1 MQTLFGFSIGFG
13 EVATRGW
20 FPWYLS
26 LALGLIGVAAVVYL
40 YVTESGRIGVFP
52 RICMACVRT
61 AIVVVVAVLL
71 LRPVWINEHK
81 GEKRRPVA
89 VMLDVSESMKSEDPQ
104 PNKTERP
111 KRIDVATAALLN
123 EKLDLIAKLDANVGP
138 VEMFTFGSRRTGRNA
153 KDREWLKGLKAD
165 EPQTGLADQ
174 VAELLARDP
183 NDLPSAIVLVTD
195 GRENA
200 SRGTLDSLARECA
213 RLEVPIHIYGVGSSS
228 FGQLQVRSIDSPEGV
243 FVDDAVAVPVH
254 YRVVGVS
261 QGTATISL
269 KLGDREVAKKV
280 VNFQPIKKT
289 VMVNGV
295 RTTVDENLPPD
306 RVETLVFVPLKEDAD
321 AVKLN
326 LTAKVTIDSQSNNV
340 KEALSDSILKGIKVV
355 DRKLK
360 VLVIDSIPRF
370 DFKYLMRALLRDR
383 RVEASFYLTDGD
395 QDAMISGPPWV
406 KELANVSEG
415 ELAMSEEEF
424 RKLLLGDK
432 PAGIAGFDLLILGD
446 IPGKYFTQRQQEIIR
461 SYVTEGGGLIHMAG
475 KWHAPAG
482 WVGGPIAEILPVEF
496 EAVRFPTEA
505 LRRPDP
511 FYPILV
517 DAAAR
522 SPLVTLEDEAL
533 DNAEVWGKKD
543 QQEDPNDSLRRGKKL
558 PPLFWN
564 YPVTKLKPAAEV
576 YLAHPREKT
585 VGANP
590 RPMPLLAGHY
600 FGKGFVLF
608 VGFDETWRWR
618 FNEADKYFGR
628 FWSQAVYVAGVSRVF
643 GTKLTQLSIDTT
655 EPIQGRTGQVY
666 ATVFKPDF
674 KPLQV
679 DVLGA
684 RLTKL
689 DEDGTQKTEDV
700 KFLPVPGQPGQYVA
714 AVDFNK
720 SGRFKLVVDP
730 HNENPADLEYRVGLP
745 PDHELAPGPMDEAA
759 MRKLAIE
766 TGGRFYREE
775 DLSTLPGAV
784 VTKTSPVVT
793 RTETVWWNKWALFL
807 LVGLMTL
814 EWVIR
819 VGKGPML
826 LPNGKPLTV
835 RFTLDMGG
843 APPVFQRG
851 YFSRMACV
859 AEVAH

>member
-1 MQTLFGFSIGFG
+1 MQTLFAFNTFFG
-13 EVATRGW
+13 EVAFRGW
-20 FPWYLS
+20 FNPWIALT
-26 LALGLIGVAAVVYL
+26 LALLGIAAVVFL
-40 YVTESGRIGVFP
+40 YVTESGRISFLP
-52 RICMACVRT
+52 RFSMALVRIGI
-61 AIVVVVAVLL
+61 IVTVAFLL
-71 LRPVWINEHK
+71 MRPVTIREHK

-104 PNKTERP
+104 PNKSTRS
-111 KRIDVATAALLN
+111 KRIDLATAALLN
-123 EKLDLIAKLDANVGP
+123 EKLDLVPKLDSNVGP

-153 KDREWLKGLKAD
+153 KDREWLKVLKAD

-183 NDLPSAIVLVTD
+183 NDLPAAIVLITD

-200 SRGTLDSLARECA
+200 SRTTLDALARECA
-213 RLEVPIHIYGVGSSS
+213 RLEVPIHIYGVGSAS

-254 YRVVGVS
+254 YRVVGVPR
-261 QGTATISL
+261 GTATITL
-269 KLGDREVAKKV
+269 NLGDREVAKKIV
-280 VNFQPIKKT
+280 KFEPVRKT
-289 VMVNGV
+289 AIVNGV
-295 RTTVDENLPPD
+295 RTTVDQDLPPD

-326 LTAKVTIDSQSNNV
+326 LTAKVIIETQGNNL
-340 KEALSDSILKGIKVV
+340 KESLKDSIIKGIKVV

-415 ELAMSEEEF
+415 ELGMSEEEF

-446 IPGKYFTQRQQEIIR
+446 IPGKYFSQRHQEIIKAF
-461 SYVTEGGGLIHMAG
+461 VTEGGGFIHLAG

-482 WVGGPIAEILPVEF
+482 WVGGPIAEVLPVEF
-496 EAVRFPTEA
+496 ESVRFPTQNV
-505 LRRPDP
+505 RQPDP
-511 FYPILV
+511 FYPVLV

-522 SPLVTLEDEAL
+522 SPLVMLEDEPL
-533 DNAEVWGKKD
+533 ENAELWGKKD
-543 QQEDPNDSLRRGKKL
+543 QQEDATDSLRRGKKL
-558 PPLFWN
+558 PPLYWN

-608 VGFDETWRWR
+608 VGFDESWRWR

-655 EPIQGRTGQVY
+655 EPVQGRTGQVY
-666 ATVFKPDF
+666 ATLFTPDF
-674 KPLQV
+674 KPLLGDVIAAKLRHYDDAGKPIV
-679 DVLGA
+679 DQNGKEKV
-684 RLTKL
+684 
-689 DEDGTQKTEDV
+689 DDV
-700 KFLPVPGQPGQYVA
+700 KLLPVPGQPGQYVVA
-714 AVDFNK
+714 MDFNK
-720 SGRFKLVVDP
+720 SGRFKLEVDP
-730 HNENPADLEYRVGLP
+730 HNDNPAELEYRVGLP
-745 PDHELAPGPMDEAA
+745 PDHEMAPGPMDEAA
-759 MRKLAIE
+759 MRKLAAE
-766 TGGRFYREE
+766 TGGRFYTE
-775 DLSTLPGAV
+775 DDLASLPGAV
-784 VTKTSPVVT
+784 VTKTSPLVT
-793 RTETVWWNKWALFL
+793 RTETVWWNRWALFL
-807 LVGLMTL
+807 LLGLMTM
-814 EWVIR
+814 EWIIR
-819 VGKGPML
+819 KFNSL
-826 LPNGKPLTV
+826 
-835 RFTLDMGG
+835 
-843 APPVFQRG
+843 
-851 YFSRMACV
+851 S
-859 AEVAH
+859 